1 MLHVVR
7 LVTRRLDLEVES
19 PKLEL
24 NRIGYFNLCSA
35 VLNFVGNKWRSKLI
49 EFSRA
54 SSGVCIS
61 GVQFCYVIRIN

>member
-1 MLHVVR
+1 MMHVVS
-7 LVTRRLDLEVES
+7 LVTRRLDFEVES

-35 VLNFVGNKWRSKLI
+35 VFNLVGNKWRSKLI

-54 SSGVCIS
+54 SSGVCVS
-61 GVQFCYVIRIN
+61 RVCSFVM